1 MATPELQ
8 APLDMT
14 TTPAVSLSSG
24 GLRIKLAIIL
34 TYMLFGA
41 LLNSVGA
48 VNLLVVQTL
57 GVARAEAALLDA
69 WKDLPIALTSFL
81 VASLLPRLG
90 LKKSML
96 LALAAVGAACLA
108 MPVLSAFWAIKLL
121 FCTLGAGF
129 ALVKVSAYSMIGLV
143 TEGRAGHARFTNLL
157 EGLFMVGVLGGFLLF
172 SQAAHAEGQGW
183 LQVYWLLAAFAAG
196 AFLLLLVSPLD
207 EGPIR
212 SPNTTLRQDLVAMA
226 PLLKLALV
234 VVFLLSAFL
243 YVLIEQGIS
252 TWLPSFNNEVL
263 HLPTAMSVG
272 LAVIMPATTALGR
285 LTSAAVIGRLG
296 WFAVVIA
303 CLVGIAGLI
312 LVALPM
318 ARGAQPLTGDV
329 GWFNAP
335 PAAYLLPLTGL
346 LLAPIYPAIN
356 SAMLSALPQ
365 RQHAAMTG
373 LIVVFSALGGTLGSF
388 ITGRLFVAFDGT
400 TAFSLLLVPVAA
412 LAVSLT
418 RLRRHLASST

>member
-1 MATPELQ
+1 
-8 APLDMT
+8 MT
-14 TTPAVSLSSG
+14 TPTKTAGTLP
-24 GLRIKLAIIL
+24 IKAAITL

-48 VNLLVVQTL
+48 VNLLVVETL
-57 GVARAEAALLDA
+57 AVSREQAALLDA
-69 WKDLPIALTSFL
+69 WKDLPIAVTSFL

-90 LKKSML
+90 LKRSML
-96 LALAAVGAACLA
+96 LALAAIGAACLA
-108 MPVLSAFWAIKLL
+108 MPSLQAFWAIKLL
-121 FCTLGAGF
+121 FATVGAGF

-143 TEGRAGHARFTNLL
+143 THDRAGHARFTNLL

-172 SQAAHAEGQGW
+172 SQASHAPGTGW
-183 LQVYWLLAAFAAG
+183 LGVYPWLAALAAG
-196 AFLLLLVSPLD
+196 AFVLLLLSPLD
-207 EGPIR
+207 EGPIQ
-212 SPNTTLRQDLVAMA
+212 SPGTTLREDLLAMA
-226 PLLKLALV
+226 PLLRLGLV

-252 TWLPSFNNEVL
+252 TWLPSFNQSVL

-272 LAVIMPATTALGR
+272 LAVIMPASTALGR
-285 LTSAAVIGRLG
+285 LASAAVIGRLG
-296 WFAVVIA
+296 WFTVVMV
-303 CLVGIAGLI
+303 CLAGIAGLI
-312 LVALPM
+312 LATLPLS
-318 ARGAQPLTGDV
+318 RGISPLPADA
-329 GWFNAP
+329 GWLNAP

-388 ITGRLFVAFDGT
+388 ITGRLFVAFDGA
-400 TAFSLLLVPVAA
+400 TAFGLLLVPTAA
-412 LAVSLT
+412 LAVALT
-418 RLRRHLASST
+418 RLRARLSHA

>member
-1 MATPELQ
+1 
-8 APLDMT
+8 MT
-14 TTPAVSLSSG
+14 RPTSLPAVPVSSG
-24 GLRIKLAIIL
+24 SLRIRLAIIL

-57 GVARAEAALLDA
+57 GVARADAALLDA
-69 WKDLPIALTSFL
+69 WKDLPIAITSFL

-90 LKKSML
+90 LKRSML
-96 LALAAVGAACLA
+96 LAVAAVGAACLA
-108 MPVLSAFWAIKLL
+108 MPALAAFWAIKLL

-143 TEGRAGHARFTNLL
+143 TQDRAGHARFTNLL

-172 SQAAHAEGQGW
+172 SQAALAEGRGW
-183 LQVYWLLAAFAAG
+183 LQVYPLLAALAAG
-196 AFLLLLVSPLD
+196 AFVLLLISPLD
-207 EGPIR
+207 EGPIQ
-212 SPNTTLRQDLVAMA
+212 SPDTTLREDLVAMA
-226 PLLKLALV
+226 PLLRLSLV

-296 WFAVVIA
+296 WFKVVIA
-303 CLVGIAGLI
+303 CLVGIAALI
-312 LVALPM
+312 LIALPL
-318 ARGAQPLTGDV
+318 ARGAQPLGNAI
-329 GWFNAP
+329 GWLNAP
-335 PAAYLLPLTGL
+335 PAAYLLPATGL

-365 RQHAAMTG
+365 RRHAAMTG

-400 TAFSLLLVPVAA
+400 TAFGLLLVPVVA
-412 LAVSLT
+412 LALSLA
-418 RLRRHLASST
+418 RLRRHLSS

>member
-1 MATPELQ
+1 
-8 APLDMT
+8 MT
-14 TTPAVSLSSG
+14 THLHSPPSAKTTG
-24 GLRIKLAIIL
+24 MLRIKLAIIL

-57 GVARAEAALLDA
+57 GVARADAALLDA
-69 WKDLPIALTSFL
+69 WKDLPIAITSFL

-96 LALAAVGAACLA
+96 LAVAAVGVTCAL
-108 MPVLSAFWAIKLL
+108 MPTLSAFWAIKLL

-143 TEGRAGHARFTNLL
+143 THDKAGHARFTNLL

-172 SQAAHAEGQGW
+172 SNAARAQGTGW
-183 LQVYWLLAAFAAG
+183 LQVYPVLAGIAAAAFV
-196 AFLLLLVSPLD
+196 LLLVSPLD
-207 EGPIR
+207 EGPIQ
-212 SPNTTLRQDLVAMA
+212 SPNTTLRQDLLAMA
-226 PLLKLALV
+226 PLLKMGLV
-234 VVFLLSAFL
+234 AVFLLSAFL

-296 WFAVVIA
+296 WFAVVMA
-303 CLVGIAGLI
+303 CLVGIAALI
-312 LVALPM
+312 LITLPLSRNVAPL
-318 ARGAQPLTGDV
+318 GADA
-329 GWFNAP
+329 GWLNAP

-388 ITGRLFVAFDGT
+388 ITGRLFVAFDGA
-400 TAFSLLLVPVAA
+400 TAFALLLVPVAA
-412 LAVSLT
+412 LAVSLA
-418 RLRRHLASST
+418 RLRRRLAS

>member
-1 MATPELQ
+1 MP
-8 APLDMT
+8 T
-14 TTPAVSLSSG
+14 TTG
-24 GLRIKLAIIL
+24 TLRIKLAIIL

-57 GVARAEAALLDA
+57 GVPRTEAALLDA

-90 LKKSML
+90 LKKAML

-143 TEGRAGHARFTNLL
+143 TDDRAAHARFTNLL

-172 SQAAHAEGQGW
+172 SRAAHAQGTSW
-183 LQVYWLLAAFAAG
+183 LDVYTVLAATAG
-196 AFLLLLVSPLD
+196 AAFLLLLASPLD
-207 EGPIR
+207 EGPIQ
-212 SPNTTLRQDLVAMA
+212 SPGTTLRQDLLAMA
-226 PLLKLALV
+226 PLLRMGLV

-252 TWLPSFNNEVL
+252 TWLPSFNKEVL

-272 LAVIMPATTALGR
+272 LAVIMPASTALGR

-296 WFAVVIA
+296 WYAVVMA
-303 CLVGIAGLI
+303 CLVGIAALV
-312 LVALPM
+312 LVALPLAGH
-318 ARGAQPLTGDV
+318 ARPLGDDV
-329 GWFNAP
+329 GWLNAP
-335 PAAYLLPLTGL
+335 ATAYLLPATGL

-400 TAFSLLLVPVAA
+400 TAFGLLLVPTAA
-412 LAVSLT
+412 LALALT
-418 RLRRHLASST
+418 RLRHDLRHA

>member
-1 MATPELQ
+1 M
-8 APLDMT
+8 
-14 TTPAVSLSSG
+14 
-24 GLRIKLAIIL
+24 RIKLAIIL

-57 GVARAEAALLDA
+57 GVARQDAALLDA

-90 LKKSML
+90 LKRSML
-96 LALAAVGAACLA
+96 LAVAAVGVACAA
-108 MPVLSAFWAIKLL
+108 MPALSAFWAIKLL

-143 TEGRAGHARFTNLL
+143 THDKAGHARFTNLL

-172 SQAAHAEGQGW
+172 SNAARAEGQGW
-183 LQVYWLLAAFAAG
+183 LQVYPVLAAIAAA
-196 AFLLLLVSPLD
+196 AFVLLMVSPLD
-207 EGPIR
+207 EGPLR
-212 SPNTTLRQDLVAMA
+212 SPGTTLRQDLLAML
-226 PLLKLALV
+226 PLLKLSLV

-243 YVLIEQGIS
+243 YVLIEQGLS

-263 HLPTAMSVG
+263 HLPTSMSVG

-296 WFAVVIA
+296 WFVVVIG
-303 CLVGIAGLI
+303 CLLGIAVLI
-312 LVALPM
+312 LATLPL
-318 ARGAQPLTGDV
+318 ARGAQSLTGDV
-329 GWFNAP
+329 GWLNAP

-388 ITGRLFVAFDGT
+388 ITGRLFVAFDGA
-400 TAFSLLLVPVAA
+400 TAFGLLLVPVAA
-412 LAVSLT
+412 LAISLA
-418 RLRRHLASST
+418 RLRRHLAS